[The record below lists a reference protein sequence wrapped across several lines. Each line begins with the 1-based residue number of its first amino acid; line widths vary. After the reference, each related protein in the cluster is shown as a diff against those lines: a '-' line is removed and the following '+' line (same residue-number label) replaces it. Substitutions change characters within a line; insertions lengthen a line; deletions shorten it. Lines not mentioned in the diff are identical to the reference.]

1 MRKVSLGEKNP
12 YQYVLRW
19 YEERFPTHN
28 AVPEFD
34 EKTRAV
40 IAEELEKNTILV
52 RENRK
57 RLNESLHSMKN
68 VYNEFNKNGGF

>member
-1 MRKVSLGEKNP
+1 MSRLSAGAMLRTISAKNLTKIP
-12 YQYVLRW
+12 
-19 YEERFPTHN
+19 
-28 AVPEFD
+28 VPEFD

-57 RLNESLHSMKN
+57 RLNESLNSMKN